1 MGSHCRIDS
10 TIAPDAGA
18 EAVALNN
25 WDGAAQQRWKTWRK
39 RVSNYIRVDVN
50 EGVIQPTPGDHGRN
64 LFYYPGTF
72 DLKTMAKDYEV
83 CDFEGDVLISDAEHD
98 IMDEFLSW
106 FQ

>member
-1 MGSHCRIDS
+1 MELHNNVGKL
-10 TIAPDAGA
+10 GA
-18 EAVALNN
+18 KECLTTSVL
-25 WDGAAQQRWKTWRK
+25 T
-39 RVSNYIRVDVN
+39 VDVN

-98 IMDEFLSW
+98 VMDEFLSW